1 MMLCH
6 FLPPV
11 VQKCHRLLILETP
24 LKESFKNARNFDQT
38 SGVTGIFG
46 VSNTYMV
53 MNRNPIY
60 LLPAASKTGA
70 AVPQCGEKPSRDLPS
85 EKAK

>member
-1 MMLCH
+1 MM
-6 FLPPV
+6 PPV
-11 VQKCHRLLILETP
+11 VQKCHRFLILETP
-24 LKESFKNARNFDQT
+24 LKESFKNARTFDQT

-53 MNRNPIY
+53 MNRKPIF

-70 AVPQCGEKPSRDLPS
+70 AVPQGGYSQS
-85 EKAK
+85 